1 MTFNRGDAM
10 TGIQKQTISAE
21 VPRSLVRKVD
31 ALAKDLDRSKS
42 WLIREA
48 LTNLIH
54 NYERRHQEIL
64 KGLEDVRAGRTISN
78 DEMQDF
84 VRALKASR

>member
-1 MTFNRGDAM
+1 M

-21 VPRSLVRKVD
+21 VPRALVRKVD
-31 ALAKDLDRSKS
+31 ELAKDLDRSKS
-42 WLIREA
+42 WIIREA

-64 KGLEDVRAGRTISN
+64 KGLADVREGNTISN
-78 DEMQDF
+78 EEMHNF
-84 VRALKASR
+84 IKGLKAAKS

>member
-1 MTFNRGDAM
+1 M

-31 ALAKDLDRSKS
+31 ELAKDLDRSKS
-42 WLIREA
+42 WIIREA

-64 KGLEDVRAGRTISN
+64 KGLSDVKEGRTISN
-78 DEMQDF
+78 AEMHEF
-84 VRALKASR
+84 VKGLKAAKS